1 MAMEADGLTNE
12 QAINNIFLIDSKGLV
27 SKDRQNEKDPHK
39 MVYAKN
45 LPNYQ
50 DLEKVVDIVKPSVL
64 IGVCA
69 QPAVFTP
76 NVLRKM
82 AEHNESPLIFPLSN
96 PTSKAECTAEQA
108 YVHTDGKAI
117 FASGS
122 PFDIFKYKNQ
132 TFIPGQGRNR
142 VLNN

>member
-1 MAMEADGLTNE
+1 MAMEADGLTTE
-12 QAINNIFLIDSKGLV
+12 EAANNIFLIDSKGLV
-27 SKDRQNEKDPHK
+27 SKDRQGEPDQHK
-39 MVYAKN
+39 MIYAKQ

-50 DLEKVVDIVKPSVL
+50 DLEKVVDIVKPSCL

-82 AEHNESPLIFPLSN
+82 AQYNDSPLIFPLSN

-122 PFDIFKYKNQ
+122 PFDIFKYKNH
-132 TFIPGQGRNR
+132 TFIPGQGEHEYFN
-142 VLNN
+142 

>member
-1 MAMEADGLTNE
+1 MEADGLTNE